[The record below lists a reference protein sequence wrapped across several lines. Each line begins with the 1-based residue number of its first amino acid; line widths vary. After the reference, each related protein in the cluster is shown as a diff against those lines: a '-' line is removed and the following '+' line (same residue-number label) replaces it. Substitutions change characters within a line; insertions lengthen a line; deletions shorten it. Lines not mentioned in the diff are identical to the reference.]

1 MSVRVPGATEG
12 NVVRPSGGPE
22 NPCVRSRGTLRPVH
36 PIEHLRH
43 VARAQG
49 VPWRVVVDEAAAA
62 LVGLCG
68 DPRGVVVACQR
79 IVARHPGCAP
89 LVWLAAR
96 ALASGDPCSEI
107 DAVVDD
113 LDADATPQVLAGA
126 LPPDA
131 TVVVLGVPPEALGG
145 LGSRGDLTVVVVDA
159 LGNADR
165 TAARVGR
172 LGIAVEIVPPEASG
186 AVLGGDQRVVL
197 IAPEAV
203 GPTSMLVP
211 LGSGPLVA
219 AAHLGGVPVWA
230 VAGPGRVLPE
240 VMWDGFVAA
249 AMTPGPSGWT
259 SGFEVV
265 PVTRV
270 DALVCPG
277 GVVPAPEG
285 AANPDCPGEPGV
297 FAGTVV

>member
-1 MSVRVPGATEG
+1 
-12 NVVRPSGGPE
+12 
-22 NPCVRSRGTLRPVH
+22 
-36 PIEHLRH
+36 

-49 VPWRVVVDEAAAA
+49 VPWRVVVDEAALA
-62 LVGLCG
+62 LAGLCD

-96 ALASGDPCSEI
+96 ALASGDPCSDV
-107 DAVVDD
+107 DAVIGD
-113 LDADATPQVLAGA
+113 LDADPTPRVLAA
-126 LPPDA
+126 ELPPDA

-159 LGNADR
+159 LGNAER
-165 TAARVGR
+165 TAARLGR
-172 LGIAVEIVPPEASG
+172 LGVDVEVVPPEASG
-186 AVLGGDQRVVL
+186 AVVAGDQRVAL

-219 AAHLGGVPVWA
+219 SAHLAEVPVWA
-230 VAGPGRVLPE
+230 VAGPGRVQPA
-240 VMWDGFVAA
+240 VMWDGFAA
-249 AMTPGPSGWT
+249 AALPVGPPGWT

-265 PVTRV
+265 PVARV
-270 DALVCPG
+270 DTLVRPG
-277 GVVPAPEG
+277 GAVPAPAG
-285 AANPDCPGEPGV
+285 AATPDCPSEPGV
-297 FAGTVV
+297 FAGRVL